1 MKLGGDSKRL
11 LLIDF
16 GSVWIETYLSYSGP
30 SWSGKKGAASTPAAA
45 PRMVGKGGGEVEP
58 EGCFSLILAL
68 FVFNIFAL
76 IRTVWERQEGVI
88 GVTVTPTAAPRMGG
102 GGEMIHKAAF
112 Y

>member
-1 MKLGGDSKRL
+1 MEREEGGGVNA
-11 LLIDF
+11 
-16 GSVWIETYLSYSGP
+16 GSSAENG
-30 SWSGKKGAASTPAAA
+30 
-45 PRMVGKGGGEVEP
+45 GKGEGEVEP

-102 GGEMIHKAAF
+102 GGGDDP
-112 Y
+112 

>member
-45 PRMVGKGGGEVEP
+45 PRMVGKGRGRL
-58 EGCFSLILAL
+58 S
-68 FVFNIFAL
+68 
-76 IRTVWERQEGVI
+76 Q
-88 GVTVTPTAAPRMGG
+88 
-102 GGEMIHKAAF
+102 KAAF
-112 Y
+112 H